1 MSTASK
7 SLDAKRQRQI
17 VTPEGVPLG
26 VTLAT
31 RGSRLIALILDYVIM
46 FVGLFLIALALLLV
60 GINLGQLDALGTG
73 AGEFLVV
80 VFFIVLFLA
89 FNGYFIFFEMG
100 PRGATL
106 GKRAVGIRVAAR
118 PQGQSG
124 ERLTAEAIIA
134 RNLLRQIEIFL
145 PLTFF
150 STAGE
155 AGSGPAWLV
164 GSLWFAVFMLFPFFN
179 RDALRAGD
187 VVAGTWVVEAPRR
200 KLAEALSLRQES
212 EPAAEAAYRFGPEEL
227 EVYGEY
233 ELQSLERVLR
243 DGDEETLAAV
253 HAAIVRKIGW
263 QAGSGDERAFLESF
277 YTALRAK
284 LEGDMR
290 FGKRKADKHAEVDR
304 GGPPLR

>member
-46 FVGLFLIALALLLV
+46 FVSLFLIALALLLV

-150 STAGE
+150 QSIGAG
-155 AGSGPAWLV
+155 GSAWIA

-179 RDALRAGD
+179 KDALRAGD

-200 KLAEALSLRQES
+200 KLAEALSLGQAQATS
-212 EPAAEAAYRFGPEEL
+212 AEPAYRFGDEEL
-227 EVYGEY
+227 SVYGEY

-243 DGDEETLAAV
+243 DGDDKTLEAV
-253 HAAIVRKIGW
+253 HEAIVRKIGW
-263 QAGSGDERAFLESF
+263 QAGSGDEREFLEAF
-277 YTALRAK
+277 YTALRAR
-284 LEGDMR
+284 LEGGMR
-290 FGKRKADKHAEVDR
+290 FGQRKADKFSEVDR
-304 GGPPLR
+304 SGTRLR

>member
-1 MSTASK
+1 MNAADRAH
-7 SLDAKRQRQI
+7 DARRRRQL
-17 VTPEGVPLG
+17 VTPEGVPLDI
-26 VTLAT
+26 VLAT
-31 RGSRLIALILDYVIM
+31 RGARLMALVLDYTIIFFSMILV
-46 FVGLFLIALALLLV
+46 FVVLLV
-60 GINLGQLDALGTG
+60 TGVNLDAIEDNGV
-73 AGEFLVV
+73 GEFLFVL
-80 VFFIVLFLA
+80 FIVLMFLL
-89 FNGYFIFFEMG
+89 FNGYFIAFEMG

-106 GKRAVGIRVAAR
+106 GKRMVGIRVAAR

-150 STAGE
+150 QSIGAG
-155 AGSGPAWLV
+155 GSAWIA

-200 KLAEALSLRQES
+200 KLADALSLRQES

-243 DGDEETLAAV
+243 DGDDETLAAV

-304 GGPPLR
+304 SGPSLR

>member
-46 FVGLFLIALALLLV
+46 FVSLFLIALALLLV

-200 KLAEALSLRQES
+200 K
-212 EPAAEAAYRFGPEEL
+212 P
-227 EVYGEY
+227 
-233 ELQSLERVLR
+233 
-243 DGDEETLAAV
+243 
-253 HAAIVRKIGW
+253 
-263 QAGSGDERAFLESF
+263 
-277 YTALRAK
+277 
-284 LEGDMR
+284 
-290 FGKRKADKHAEVDR
+290 
-304 GGPPLR
+304 

>member
-1 MSTASK
+1 MNAASGAYA
-7 SLDAKRQRQI
+7 AKRKRQL
-17 VTPEGVPLG
+17 VTPEGVPLDI
-26 VTLAT
+26 VLAT
-31 RGSRLIALILDYVIM
+31 RGARLMALVLDYTII
-46 FVGLFLIALALLLV
+46 FLTMILVLVALLFT
-60 GINLGQLDALGTG
+60 GINLDAIENNGV
-73 AGEFLVV
+73 GEFLFVL
-80 VFFIVLFLA
+80 FIVLMFLLL
-89 FNGYFIFFEMG
+89 NGYFIAFEMG

-106 GKRAVGIRVAAR
+106 GKRMVGIRVAAR

-243 DGDEETLAAV
+243 DGDDETLAAV